1 MAEEKFKGAPY
12 PINTHPLGYLHTQTG
27 LHTIKSDLLIL
38 LLTNIGERVML
49 PEFGTPLKKL
59 FFNPNDQEVIEEAR
73 SMIAGAIQ
81 AWEPRVVIEQIDINI
96 GSSDSWQD
104 SINESDAMQDL
115 DHILGIRI
123 TLFDPEDIQSVQE
136 LVLEVPLA

>member
-12 PINTHPLGYLHTQTG
+12 PINTHPRGYLRTQTG
-27 LHTIKSDLLIL
+27 LNTIKADLLML
-38 LLTNIGERVML
+38 LLTNLGERVML

-59 FFNPNDQEVIEEAR
+59 FFNPNDQEVINDAQ
-73 SMIAGAIQ
+73 SMIANAIQ
-81 AWEPRVVIEQIDINI
+81 AWEPRVVVDQIDINV
-96 GSSDSWQD
+96 GSSESWED
-104 SINESDAMQDL
+104 SINQTDAKQDL
-115 DHILGIRI
+115 EHILGIRI